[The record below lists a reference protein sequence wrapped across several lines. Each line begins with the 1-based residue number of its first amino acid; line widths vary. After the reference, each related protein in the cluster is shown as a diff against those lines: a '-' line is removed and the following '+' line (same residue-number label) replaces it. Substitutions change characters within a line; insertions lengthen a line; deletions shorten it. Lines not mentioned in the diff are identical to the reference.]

1 MLFGPVSISNAY
13 RPASRALMVSFLE
26 RSSSCP
32 ELAGLVKA
40 RSPFR
45 GRWLKN
51 LVEPADALADDL
63 DELSALVGEL
73 EEGGKGV
80 PVLLRQ
86 YLKMGGRLLA
96 FNVDARFSN
105 ALDGLIAVD
114 LLRTDPRVLERYM
127 GKEGLSRFLAW
138 HSAPPRPQ

>member
-32 ELAGLVKA
+32 ELAGLGKA

-51 LVEPADALADDL
+51 LV
-63 DELSALVGEL
+63 EL